1 MKTRTLGKNLI
12 VSEIGLGC
20 MTIGKD
26 YSDESKRE
34 AIRIIRRAYEMGV
47 TMFDTAELYAEGRNE
62 ALVGEALKPVRDKVK
77 IATKCGVTFEA
88 GHVSGN
94 ASGKMIMDSR
104 PETIRSSLEGSLR
117 RLQTDYVDLYYIH
130 RVDPKVPIEIAAQTM
145 EQLHKEGKILNWGIS
160 EPNMET
166 LRKAHAVFPVAAI
179 ESEYN
184 MMWREPE
191 TEILPALEELGIGL
205 VPYRPLA
212 RGFLTGASDGM
223 YLNDA
228 KNTRFDEKNLAANM
242 ALKDFIQELAEKKNI
257 SAAQFSLAWLL
268 SQKPFIVPIPGTSK
282 LERMEENIN
291 AVNVNFTDE
300 ELKNIRELLEQIPI
314 YGERYDPESDNG
326 KSVRR

>member
-1 MKTRTLGKNLI
+1 MKTRMLGKNLS

-26 YSDESKRE
+26 YSTDAKRE
-34 AIRIIRRAYEMGV
+34 AERIIRRAHEMGV

-62 ALVGEALKPVRDKVK
+62 SLVGEALKPIRDRVK
-77 IATKCGVTFEA
+77 IATKCGVAFEA
-88 GHVSGN
+88 GHISGN
-94 ASGKMIMDSR
+94 VSGKMIMDSR
-104 PETIRSSLEGSLR
+104 PETIIKSLEGSLR
-117 RLQTDYVDLYYIH
+117 RLQTDYIDLYYIH
-130 RVDPKVPIEIAAQTM
+130 RVDPNVPIEVTAQVM
-145 EQLHKEGKILNWGIS
+145 NQLHTEGKILNWGIS
-160 EPNMET
+160 EPGMNT

-191 TEILPALEELGIGL
+191 QEILPTLEELGVGL

-223 YLNDA
+223 YLHDA
-228 KNTRFDEKNLAANM
+228 KNTRFDGENLAANM
-242 ALKDFIQELAEKKNI
+242 ALKVFVQDLAAKKNI
-257 SAAQFSLAWLL
+257 SAAQLSLAWLL
-268 SQKPFIVPIPGTSK
+268 AQKPFIVPIPGTSK
-282 LERMEENIN
+282 LERMEENVN
-291 AVNVNFTDE
+291 AADVSFTDE
-300 ELKNIRELLEQIPI
+300 EIKNIRELLERIPI

>member
-1 MKTRTLGKNLI
+1 MKSRTLGKNLT

-26 YSDESKRE
+26 YSNEAKQE
-34 AIRIIRRAYEMGV
+34 AIKIIRRAYEVGV
-47 TMFDTAELYAEGRNE
+47 TMFDTAELYAEGKNE
-62 ALVGEALKPVRDKVK
+62 SLVGEALKPFRDKVA
-77 IATKCGVTFEA
+77 IATKCGVMFEA

-94 ASGKMIMDSR
+94 VSGKMIMNSR
-104 PETIRSSLEGSLR
+104 PEKIRSSIEGSLK
-117 RLQTDYVDLYYIH
+117 RLQTDYIDLYYIH
-130 RVDPKVPIEIAAQTM
+130 RVDPKIPIETVAQAM
-145 EQLHKEGKILNWGIS
+145 EELYKEGKILNWGIS
-160 EPNMET
+160 EPSMTT
-166 LRKAHAVFPVAAI
+166 LRKAHEIFPVAAI

-191 TEILPALEELGIGL
+191 QEILPTLEELGIGL

-228 KNTRFDEKNLAANM
+228 KNTRFDEKNLTANM
-242 ALKDFIQELAEKKNI
+242 ALKNFVQDLAAKKNV
-257 SAAQFSLAWLL
+257 SAAQLSLAWLL
-268 SQKPFIVPIPGTSK
+268 AQKDFIVPIPGTSK
-282 LERMEENIN
+282 IERMEENVN
-291 AVNVNFTDE
+291 ATNIIFTDE

>member
-1 MKTRTLGKNLI
+1 MKSRMLGKNLA

-20 MTIGKD
+20 MTVGKD
-26 YSDESKRE
+26 YSDDAKRE
-34 AIRIIRRAYEMGV
+34 AVRIIRRAYEMGV

-62 ALVGEALKPVRDKVK
+62 SLVGEALKPIRDKVK
-77 IATKCGVTFEA
+77 IATKCGVSFEP

-104 PETIRSSLEGSLR
+104 PDTIIKSLEGSLR

-130 RVDPKVPIEIAAQTM
+130 RVDPNIPIETVAQTM
-145 EQLHKEGKILNWGIS
+145 KHLHSEGKILNWGIS
-160 EPNMET
+160 EPNMIT
-166 LRKAHAVFPVAAI
+166 LRKAHEVFPVAAI

-191 TEILPALEELGIGL
+191 QEILPTLEELGVGL

-228 KNTRFDEKNLAANM
+228 RNTRFDEKNLAANM
-242 ALKDFIQELAEKKNI
+242 ALKVFVQDLAAEKNV
-257 SAAQFSLAWLL
+257 SAAQLSLAWLL
-268 SQKPFIVPIPGTSK
+268 AQKPFIVPIPGTSK
-282 LERMEENIN
+282 LDRMEENVK
-291 AVNVNFTDE
+291 AAEVSFTDE
-300 ELKNIRELLEQIPI
+300 EMKNIRELLERIPI